1 MSELMFVPVVLF
13 LVIVAPI
20 WLILHY
26 ATRNSASK
34 RLTSKDE
41 SLIEDV
47 DVGRLVPFSRAAR
60 FSLLTIF
67 LSSARS
73 RSLLLFFSLIDT
85 QKYTIF
91 DTSATSV
98 CRVPTSQ

>member
-1 MSELMFVPVVLF
+1 MNELLLVPLFVPLIVF

-41 SLIEDV
+41 ALLEELHDNARRLEERLISLERILD
-47 DVGRLVPFSRAAR
+47 A
-60 FSLLTIF
+60 
-67 LSSARS
+67 
-73 RSLLLFFSLIDT
+73 DT
-85 QKYTIF
+85 PEW
-91 DTSATSV
+91 
-98 CRVPTSQ
+98 RNRG

>member
-1 MSELMFVPVVLF
+1 MEILFVPLVLF

-41 SLIEDV
+41 SLLED
-47 DVGRLVPFSRAAR
+47 LHENAR
-60 FSLLTIF
+60 RMEDRIHNLERILDADAPEWRTKS
-67 LSSARS
+67 
-73 RSLLLFFSLIDT
+73 
-85 QKYTIF
+85 
-91 DTSATSV
+91 
-98 CRVPTSQ
+98 

>member
-1 MSELMFVPVVLF
+1 MNELLFVPLVVF

-41 SLIEDV
+41 VLLEELHDNARRLAERIDSLERILD
-47 DVGRLVPFSRAAR
+47 A
-60 FSLLTIF
+60 
-67 LSSARS
+67 
-73 RSLLLFFSLIDT
+73 DT
-85 QKYTIF
+85 PEWRNRQ
-91 DTSATSV
+91 
-98 CRVPTSQ
+98 

>member
-1 MSELMFVPVVLF
+1 MSELLFVSTIVF

-41 SLIEDV
+41 SLLED
-47 DVGRLVPFSRAAR
+47 LHENAR
-60 FSLLTIF
+60 RMEERIHNLERILD
-67 LSSARS
+67 ADAPEWRS
-73 RSLLLFFSLIDT
+73 R
-85 QKYTIF
+85 
-91 DTSATSV
+91 
-98 CRVPTSQ
+98 P

>member
-1 MSELMFVPVVLF
+1 MSELMFVPIVVF

-41 SLIEDV
+41 SLMQELHENA
-47 DVGRLVPFSRAAR
+47 RLMEERIHNLERILDADAPEWRGKS
-60 FSLLTIF
+60 
-67 LSSARS
+67 
-73 RSLLLFFSLIDT
+73 
-85 QKYTIF
+85 
-91 DTSATSV
+91 
-98 CRVPTSQ
+98 

>member
-1 MSELMFVPVVLF
+1 MEWTFVPIVLF

-41 SLIEDV
+41 ALLED
-47 DVGRLVPFSRAAR
+47 LHA
-60 FSLLTIF
+60 
-67 LSSARS
+67 SARKMEERIHNLERILDADS
-73 RSLLLFFSLIDT
+73 PEWRN
-85 QKYTIF
+85 
-91 DTSATSV
+91 
-98 CRVPTSQ
+98 SQ

>member
-1 MSELMFVPVVLF
+1 MPEILFVPIVLF

-41 SLIEDV
+41 ALLED
-47 DVGRLVPFSRAAR
+47 LHESAR
-60 FSLLTIF
+60 RMEERVHNLERILDADSPEW
-67 LSSARS
+67 RS
-73 RSLLLFFSLIDT
+73 RS
-85 QKYTIF
+85 
-91 DTSATSV
+91 
-98 CRVPTSQ
+98 

>member
-1 MSELMFVPVVLF
+1 MNELLFVPMVVF

-41 SLIEDV
+41 VLLEELHDNARRLAERIDSLERILD
-47 DVGRLVPFSRAAR
+47 A
-60 FSLLTIF
+60 
-67 LSSARS
+67 
-73 RSLLLFFSLIDT
+73 DT
-85 QKYTIF
+85 PEWRNRQ
-91 DTSATSV
+91 
-98 CRVPTSQ
+98 

>member
-1 MSELMFVPVVLF
+1 MTFDLTGILFVPLVLF

-41 SLIEDV
+41 SLLQDLHEN
-47 DVGRLVPFSRAAR
+47 AR
-60 FSLLTIF
+60 RMEERIHSLERILD
-67 LSSARS
+67 ADAPEWRS
-73 RSLLLFFSLIDT
+73 KT
-85 QKYTIF
+85 
-91 DTSATSV
+91 
-98 CRVPTSQ
+98 